1 MQVKNEIL
9 PAVAAIVFNDRG
21 EVLLQKRRDTHKWCI
36 ISGHVEFG
44 ESVEHAMLREIREEI
59 NASAEIVR
67 LIGVYSAAQYQTYH
81 YGDRTVHYIITCFEV
96 RLTGN
101 IDMNFTNDETQKLKY
116 FPVDAIPADMDQIN
130 PNWLADALTQ
140 TTRSFIR

>member
-1 MQVKNEIL
+1 MQTKNEIL
-9 PAVAAIVFNDRG
+9 PAVAAIVFNNKG
-21 EVLLQKRRDTHKWCI
+21 EVLLQRRRDTHKWCI

-44 ESVEHAMLREIREEI
+44 ESVEHAMLREIHEEI
-59 NASAEIVR
+59 NVGAEIVR

-81 YGDRTVHYIITCFEV
+81 YADRTVHYIITCFEV

-101 IDMNFTNDETQKLKY
+101 LDVNFTNGETQELKY
-116 FPVDAIPADMDQIN
+116 FSPDAMPADMDQIN
-130 PNWLADALTQ
+130 PNWLMDALTD